1 MNKSVF
7 VRKTLL
13 IAGLAWLWCYCFL
26 SDSHYIQSQFLL
38 RFGRIAVVVIAVWG
52 VLTLLSQ
59 RLDRHD

>member
-1 MNKSVF
+1 MNKSGF

-13 IAGLAWLWCYCFL
+13 IAGLAWSWFFCFL

-38 RFGRIAVVVIAVWG
+38 WFGRIAVVVIAVWG